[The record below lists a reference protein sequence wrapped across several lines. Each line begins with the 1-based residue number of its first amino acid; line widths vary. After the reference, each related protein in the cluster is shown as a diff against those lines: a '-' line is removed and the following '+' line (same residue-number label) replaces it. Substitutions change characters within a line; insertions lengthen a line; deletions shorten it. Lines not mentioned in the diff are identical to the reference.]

1 MTAATFSSTMTQRD
15 WNATL
20 GVLGIIAFG
29 IACQW
34 ILFVT
39 LKVPLPSGQ
48 IASMAITTFWQT
60 LMLVAVP
67 YLWAVK
73 RLGMNLADLGLSRH
87 GLGISTVLG
96 CGLYLIALVAFVHC
110 SGGSLIS
117 QHAVRTASATDASM
131 LVALMGI
138 IAAGTDLTTR
148 GFVLLTLTRHTHV
161 VFAILMQNLIWY
173 LGHIHEINLL
183 SDCLGMALA
192 TSLTLTLGIL
202 GDMIVLRTKNVIGLA
217 IAHFMLNIV
226 LSIYIR
232 QL

>member
-1 MTAATFSSTMTQRD
+1 MPAATLGSTMTQRD

-34 ILFVT
+34 IPFVT
-39 LKVPLPSGQ
+39 LNVPLPRGQ

-60 LMLVAVP
+60 LMLVVVP

-73 RLGMNLADLGLSRH
+73 RLGMTLADLGLSHHR
-87 GLGISTVLG
+87 LGMSTALG

-110 SGGSLIS
+110 SDGTMMA
-117 QHAVRTASATDASM
+117 QHAVRTASVTDASLM
-131 LVALMGI
+131 VALMGI
-138 IAAGTDLTTR
+138 VAAGTDLTTR
-148 GFVLLTLTRHTHV
+148 GFVLLTLARHTHV
-161 VFAILMQNLIWY
+161 VFAIFVQNLIWY

-183 SDCLGMALA
+183 SDCLGTAMA
-192 TSLTLTLGIL
+192 TSLALTLGIL
-202 GDMIVLRTKNVIGLA
+202 GDMIVLRTRNVIGLA

-226 LSIYIR
+226 LVIYLR

>member
-1 MTAATFSSTMTQRD
+1 MPAATFGFSMSQRD

-34 ILFVT
+34 IPFVT
-39 LKVPLPSGQ
+39 LNVPLPSGQ
-48 IASMAITTFWQT
+48 VASMAITAFWQT
-60 LMLVAVP
+60 LLLVIVP

-73 RLGMNLADLGLSRH
+73 RLGMNLADLGLSHRH
-87 GLGISTVLG
+87 LGMSTVLG
-96 CGLYLIALVAFVHC
+96 CGLYLIALVAFIHC
-110 SGGSLIS
+110 SGGAVMA
-117 QHAVRTASATDASM
+117 QHTVRTASAADATM
-131 LVALMGI
+131 LVTLMGI

-161 VFAILMQNLIWY
+161 VFAIFMQNLIWY

-183 SDCLGMALA
+183 AACLGIPLA

-217 IAHFMLNIV
+217 IAHILLNIV

-232 QL
+232 HL